1 MYEERHR
8 HLFIDG
14 HIEDCEP
21 LCARC
26 GWHDGK
32 LSGQGREA
40 ARAAEKEKE
49 EEKRKREREK
59 AERAGEWALAVALCT
74 GLKPK
79 DIKAAVEGVL
89 KVAVYHVKKSGSFKL
104 AGMLKI

>member
-1 MYEERHR
+1 M
-8 HLFIDG
+8 
-14 HIEDCEP
+14 CEMRM
-21 LCARC
+21 ARWEAIRA
-26 GWHDGK
+26 GRR
-32 LSGQGREA
+32 LREA

-89 KVAVYHVKKSGSFKL
+89 KVAAYHVKKSGSFKL
-104 AGMLKI
+104 AGMLKL